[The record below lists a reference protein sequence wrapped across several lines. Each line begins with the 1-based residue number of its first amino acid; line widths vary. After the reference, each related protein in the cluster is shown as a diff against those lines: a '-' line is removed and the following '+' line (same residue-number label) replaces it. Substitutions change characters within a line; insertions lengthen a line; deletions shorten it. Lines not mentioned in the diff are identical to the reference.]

1 MGTLKI
7 LAQFWSSQ
15 KLTENREIPYSS
27 EHCFNELR
35 TDVTEYFH
43 VFLDLSCP
51 NSKGRVNDLFV
62 ESVGPKKMITS
73 LILLFPTQDS
83 IVAYWYRIV
92 PSQVYPKRDIN
103 LCLLRTI

>member
-27 EHCFNELR
+27 GHCFNELR

-62 ESVGPKKMITS
+62 ESVGPKKNDHNI
-73 LILLFPTQDS
+73 DS
-83 IVAYWYRIV
+83 
-92 PSQVYPKRDIN
+92 PFSHSG
-103 LCLLRTI
+103 